1 MEASWT
7 RDLNKLYIYW
17 HKQRYMPEN
26 TFNLSFPHKAWGRRD
41 FLTTLAALSAPA
53 FIMGPVAAAQQR
65 NRHTGAY
72 ADPAAQAACADM
84 TIREVIDALLADI
97 PGAPFPNT
105 VDTIKAGDPGQ
116 AVKGIVTTMFATEAV
131 IAKTIGLGANFI
143 IAHEPTYYNH
153 LDETAWL
160 GNDPVFKA
168 KERVLKEHGICVW
181 RFHDGIHAHKPDGI
195 RMGVLQALGWDAYY
209 HADTPAVM
217 TLPGITLK
225 DLITHM
231 KKSLGI
237 EHLKYIGDPEQ
248 VCSKVVLS
256 PGAGGGKSQIAMI
269 EQYQPDLLICGE
281 LNEWETSEY
290 VRDARYIGGKIALV
304 VLGHSVSE
312 EPGMEWLVPVLQQK
326 APGVKVTHIIS
337 GDAFSWA

>member
-1 MEASWT
+1 
-7 RDLNKLYIYW
+7 
-17 HKQRYMPEN
+17 MPES
-26 TFNLSFPHKAWGRRD
+26 TFDCSFPRKVWGRRD
-41 FLTTLAALSAPA
+41 FLTTLAALSAPV
-53 FIMGPVAAAQQR
+53 FI
-65 NRHTGAY
+65 TGSVVGAT
-72 ADPAAQAACADM
+72 AGRPAAPAANRRTAAPADM
-84 TIREVIDALLADI
+84 TIRQVIDALLADI

-105 VDTIKAGDPGQ
+105 VDTIKAGDPDQ
-116 AVKGIVTTMFATEAV
+116 PVKGIVTTMFATEAV
-131 IAKTIGLGANFI
+131 IAKAIGLGANFI

-168 KERVLKEHGICVW
+168 KERILKEHGICVW

-195 RMGVLQALGWDAYY
+195 RMGVLQALGWDSYY
-209 HADTPAVM
+209 HEDTPAVM
-217 TLPGITLK
+217 TLPEMSLK
-225 DLITHM
+225 EMMMHL
-231 KKSLGI
+231 KKRLGI
-237 EHLKYIGDPEQ
+237 EHLKYIGDPGQ
-248 VCSKVVLS
+248 VCSKIVLL
-256 PGAGGGKSQIAMI
+256 PGAAGGKSQIGMI

-326 APGVKVTHIIS
+326 APGVKVTHAVS

>member
-1 MEASWT
+1 
-7 RDLNKLYIYW
+7 
-17 HKQRYMPEN
+17 MPEN
-26 TFNLSFPHKAWGRRD
+26 TLDRSFPHKAWGRRD
-41 FLTTLAALSAPA
+41 FLTTMAALSMPA
-53 FIMGPVAAAQQR
+53 FIPGPLAAAGAPL
-65 NRHTGAY
+65 NRHAVAY
-72 ADPAAQAACADM
+72 ADRGAAAVRADM
-84 TIREVIDALLADI
+84 TIRQVIDALLTDI

-105 VDTIKAGDPGQ
+105 VDTIKAGDPDQ
-116 AVKGIVTTMFATEAV
+116 PVKGIVTTMFATEAV
-131 IAKTIGLGANFI
+131 IAKAIGLGANFI

-195 RMGVLQALGWDAYY
+195 RMGVLQALGWDPYY
-209 HADTPAVM
+209 HADTPAVI
-217 TLPGITLK
+217 TLPGMSLK
-225 DLITHM
+225 EMMMHL
-231 KKSLGI
+231 KKRLGI
-237 EHLKYIGDPEQ
+237 EHLKYIGDLEGM
-248 VCSKVVLS
+248 CSKVVLL
-256 PGAGGGKSQIAMI
+256 PGAAGGKTQIAMI

-326 APGVKVTHIIS
+326 APGVKVTHVVS
-337 GDAFSWA
+337 GDAFSWG